1 MSQYNSR
8 KEDFAEQQTV
18 ILKIA
23 GADVALLTF
32 ILPKKNF
39 LLKCHQSFY
48 KRKVIL
54 TKKQGGK
61 G

>member
-39 LLKCHQSFY
+39 LLKLSPFY

-54 TKKQGGK
+54 TKKQGGQ

>member
-23 GADVALLTF
+23 GADEAPLTF

-39 LLKCHQSFY
+39 LLKLSPI
-48 KRKVIL
+48 IL
-54 TKKQGGK
+54 
-61 G
+61 

>member
-1 MSQYNSR
+1 MIDKDGNRIKYNSR

-23 GADVALLTF
+23 GADEAPLTF

-39 LLKCHQSFY
+39 LLKLSPI
-48 KRKVIL
+48 IL
-54 TKKQGGK
+54 
-61 G
+61 